1 MKCIACGGATMVTNT
16 YQNENGSTR
25 RRRECAEC
33 EFRFT
38 TRERAEVRG
47 EELEEQWNKSTM
59 VERFER
65 LRNRRELED

>member
-47 EELEEQWNKSTM
+47 EELEGRWAKSTIA
-59 VERFER
+59 ERLER